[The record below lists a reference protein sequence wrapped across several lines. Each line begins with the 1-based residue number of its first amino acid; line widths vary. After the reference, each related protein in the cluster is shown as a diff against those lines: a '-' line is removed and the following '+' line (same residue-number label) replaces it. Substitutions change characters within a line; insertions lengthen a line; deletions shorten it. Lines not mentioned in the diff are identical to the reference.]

1 MHDVV
6 IVGGGVIGLAIARE
20 ICRNRSVL
28 VLERGSV
35 GEGTSWAAAG
45 MLSPQSEADRKGPF
59 FEFSLASFNMFEKFA
74 ADLKAESGID
84 PGYERSGLLVLAS
97 TDEESAVLKLR
108 ADWQRRE
115 GFNAEIISRAQALE
129 MEPLL

>member
-20 ICRNRSVL
+20 VCNRSVL
-28 VLERGSV
+28 VLERGAI
-35 GEGTSWAAAG
+35 GGGTSWAAAG
-45 MLSPQSEADRKGPF
+45 MLSPQSEADRAGPF
-59 FEFSLASFNMFEKFA
+59 FEFSLASFNMFERFA

-97 TDEESAVLKLR
+97 TAEESAVLGLR
-108 ADWQRRE
+108 AEWQQRA
-115 GFNAEIISRAQALE
+115 GFNAQ
-129 MEPLL
+129 